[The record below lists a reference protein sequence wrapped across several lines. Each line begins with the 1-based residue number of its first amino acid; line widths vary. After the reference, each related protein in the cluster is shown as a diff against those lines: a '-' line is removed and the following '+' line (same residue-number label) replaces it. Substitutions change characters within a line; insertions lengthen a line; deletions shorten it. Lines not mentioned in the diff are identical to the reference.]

1 MAFVKLRV
9 LARSF
14 AALTLV
20 SLLTSCAT
28 VESLLEPP
36 KLSLT
41 NIEILE
47 ANGFSIRLALDIN
60 VQNPNPVP
68 LPINGLSYS
77 LMLNGNEFLSGVAS
91 DLEGVGAFS
100 ETQVRLE
107 AGTNLL
113 GLMGLASEILSGQTD
128 QYEYRLDAKIGLSG
142 FSRSIEVSE
151 TGIVPIDLNF

>member
-1 MAFVKLRV
+1 MKQAVGFFSCLI
-9 LARSF
+9 LA
-14 AALTLV
+14 
-20 SLLTSCAT
+20 SLLTSCAIL
-28 VESLLEPP
+28 ERALEPP
-36 KLSLT
+36 KLSLA

-47 ANGFSIRLALDIN
+47 ASGFSIRMALYIN

-77 LMLNGNEFLSGVAS
+77 LALNDIEFLSGVAS
-91 DLEGVGAFS
+91 DLEGVAAFS

-113 GLMGLASEILSGQTD
+113 GLMGLASEILSGKTE

-142 FSRSIEVSE
+142 FARSMEVSE